1 MSNQTLKS
9 FVDLRIMHSFNNKNN
24 QHGYYLLYHNIT
36 VSNVLQPPP
45 RFWTL
50 LTVWKAVV
58 SHSSVCW
65 RVSNIFWFPMK
76 KAGNVEPPDNDA
88 WRIWNKLL
96 FWMFFWFIDVDK
108 KTIGLSFLSH
118 LSIILVSILLIFI
131 MMLLPVFSF
140 PINSMGFPAGVNI
153 YE

>member
-1 MSNQTLKS
+1 
-9 FVDLRIMHSFNNKNN
+9 MHSCNNKNN

-118 LSIILVSILLIFI
+118 LSILHNISIHFVDFHYDVTTCIF
-131 MMLLPVFSF
+131 FSDQLY
-140 PINSMGFPAGVNI
+140 GFSRRC
-153 YE
+153 